1 MTEEMRGTESETG
14 RAPWRGPVIGILLIL
29 VIACAVVVGSIHWI
43 NLIDET
49 HLAASPREGPVD
61 AAAVIHLT
69 EEDFRDHPALTA
81 LILDGRNVL
90 VSKGPFFD
98 LLLRLDPRSAYN
110 SGGSEPTKY
119 SSLRISEKE
128 MRQVLAKYALCE
140 WNGTVYG
147 VAQSL

>member
-1 MTEEMRGTESETG
+1 MTESETG
-14 RAPWRGPVIGILLIL
+14 RAPWRGPVIGILLIV
-29 VIACAVVVGSIHWI
+29 VIACAVVIGSFHWI

-49 HLAASPREGPVD
+49 HLAASPREGPID
-61 AAAVIHLT
+61 AAAVTHLT
-69 EEDFRDHPALTA
+69 EEDFRDHPALTV
-81 LILDGRNVL
+81 LILDRKNVL

-98 LLLRLDPRSAYN
+98 LFLRLDPRSAYN
-110 SGGSEPTKY
+110 SVGRGHTTY

-140 WNGTVYG
+140 WNGIVYG